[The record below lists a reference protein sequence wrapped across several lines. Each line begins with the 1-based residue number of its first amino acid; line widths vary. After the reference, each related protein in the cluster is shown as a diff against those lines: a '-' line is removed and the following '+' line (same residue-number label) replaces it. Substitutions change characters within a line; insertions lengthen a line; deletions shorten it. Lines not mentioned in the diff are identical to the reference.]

1 MQSALN
7 KTPSVKG
14 TVVAFIL
21 LLSWASGQD
30 ADVKFDIT
38 EELPVNSPVG
48 SVSQVVSLF
57 SDLTDRQKQSLKFD
71 ILSQATPPASLFNI
85 SHTGGMI
92 YVARR
97 IDREE
102 QCFADANC
110 IFLINILASP
120 QTPSEFD
127 SRVVT
132 VHFRVLDINDNAPT
146 FKSKSVSLEIPERNS
161 VNAVLKI
168 SGATDRD
175 FKPEFNVKNY
185 TLSEFHDIFQLTSSE
200 TLDGTSEID
209 LKLLKSLD
217 RETRDTYEFTITAY
231 DGGVPPKSQALSVTV
246 HVTDQNDNDPVFENA
261 TYSVT
266 VDRDTPPLTVVVR
279 VSATDADIGANA
291 RLTYDFSSV
300 QKPLLD
306 GVFSINSTSG
316 EISVVG
322 PLQSGVTEFI
332 VEAQDSGSPRL
343 KTQTIVTVNVVST
356 GNVAPMVSITT
367 VGANT
372 EKNSVSVR
380 EPGGRNLFVAF
391 VVVSDDEDEP
401 VNCEISSSDVFRME
415 TIPNKGYQIVLQG
428 KVDRET
434 RASYN
439 LTVVCADQGNPPLN
453 ASASVTVKVE
463 DANDNTPEFTQKTY
477 QRTIKE
483 GRKNGE
489 YVLQVS
495 ATDKDIGMNGAIDYS
510 IDPDYLQYFSINRVS
525 GVLSAVGLLDRE
537 AYPALNFKVYATD
550 RGNPQNQGS
559 ADVSITIE
567 DVNDNPPQF
576 TKKVFSIRTYEE
588 VEGGPRIVGELTAT
602 DPDAGLNGHLEYH
615 FTASLD
621 GADRVFSVLSNGSI
635 QSSERLDRE
644 ERVNYSFSVMVRDK
658 GNPPLM
664 SSASVVVDII
674 DINDNSPMI
683 LFPRSQNH
691 TVLISSVPET
701 GVVLSRIIAYD
712 DDAGDNG
719 SLKFTIV
726 SGNEDRAFEI
736 DEASGE
742 FRIADGDRLKNHRQ
756 YTVGVVVSDR
766 GLPPRHNTTAIRV
779 DVQYSNLTLG
789 FDRADKDR
797 QEDYIIIVAIVAAV
811 TFIFS
816 TVIIVAICVVFHKDR
831 NSRRKTGSGSST
843 ALGGPKHAGFKN
855 LTTPDSLSE
864 DEKALGSTRD
874 KPAANYPLNN
884 LSSPSSNG
892 LIPSAPSDDDDGA
905 FFQVR
910 TLYPDRQQTTS
921 QHTVQ
926 QSNIPR
932 GKAVS
937 FSLDSNVKAE
947 PPPALST
954 FSSPRG
960 DEFYGPR
967 GLTSRQVSGVT
978 YTPVSTASS
987 VHGDDVT
994 SDTSGDTTTSDSGRG
1009 NSVDDVNFDQI
1020 MKDDL
1025 SPKLI
1030 PHRHRD
1036 DLHLPPRKSRTG
1048 EANPA
1053 RASYHVRF
1061 AQHAGKSQSV
1071 KPPVLPPK
1079 QALQPSGS
1087 YDGGRAVSAGTNPTS
1102 SSARRFDMS
1111 TTRPATASSSN
1122 VCSSS
1127 SNNGGSNITN
1137 KLSTSTSYGG
1147 INSSNNNV
1155 PGLSRMQKSLS
1166 GNLITGRQMSV
1177 TSIDDDATT
1186 TTSGSYVI
1194 NPDDVRME
1202 ALVGSDIIV

>member
-1 MQSALN
+1 MHS
-7 KTPSVKG
+7 T
-14 TVVAFIL
+14 TVLLRDIL
-21 LLSWASGQD
+21 GVISLIFMLTGLICAQD
-30 ADVKFDIT
+30 ADVKYDIT

-57 SDLTDRQKQSLKFD
+57 SDLTDRQKQSLKYD

-85 SHTGGMI
+85 SHTGGSI
-92 YVARR
+92 YVAKR

-102 QCFADANC
+102 HCFAVKNC

-132 VHFRVLDINDNAPT
+132 VHFRILDVNDNAPS
-146 FKSKSVSLEIPERNS
+146 FKTRSVSLEIPERNS
-161 VNAVLKI
+161 VDAVLKI

-175 FKPEFNVKNY
+175 YKPEFNVKNY
-185 TLSEFHDIFQLTSSE
+185 TLSNFQDVFQLTSSE
-200 TLDGTSEID
+200 TLDGSSEID
-209 LKLLKSLD
+209 LKLLQSLD
-217 RETRDTYEFTITAY
+217 REVRDTYEFTITAY
-231 DGGVPPKSQALSVTV
+231 DGGIPPMSQTLSVTV

-266 VDRDTPPLTVVVR
+266 IDRDTPPSTVIVR
-279 VSATDADIGANA
+279 VSATDADIGTNA

-306 GVFSINSTSG
+306 GVFSINSSSG

-322 PLQSGVTEFI
+322 PLQSGVSEFI

-343 KTQTIVTVNVVST
+343 KTQTIVTVNVMNT
-356 GNVAPMVSITT
+356 GNVAPQVSITT
-367 VGANT
+367 VGAHS
-372 EKNSVSVR
+372 EKNSVSVK

-391 VVVSDDEDEP
+391 VVVSDDGDDQ
-401 VNCEISSSDVFRME
+401 VNCEISSGDIFRME

-428 KVDRET
+428 VVDREV

-439 LTVVCADQGNPPLN
+439 LTVVCLDQGSPPLN

-477 QRTIKE
+477 QRTIRE

-495 ATDKDIGMNGAIDYS
+495 ATDKDIGLNGAIVYS
-510 IDPDYLQYFSINRVS
+510 IDPDYLQYFSINRAS
-525 GVLSAVGLLDRE
+525 GVLSAVGILDRE
-537 AYPALNFKVYATD
+537 TRSALNFKVYATD
-550 RGNPQNQGS
+550 RGDPQNQGS
-559 ADVSITIE
+559 ADVSITVE
-567 DVNDNPPQF
+567 DVNDNAPEF
-576 TKKVFSIRTYEE
+576 TKKVFTIRTSEE
-588 VEGGPRIVGELTAT
+588 VEGGPRIVGELTAR
-602 DPDAGLNGHLEYH
+602 DPDSGLNGQLEFH

-621 GADRVFSVLSNGSI
+621 GADRVFSVLPNGSI
-635 QSSERLDRE
+635 QSSEKLDRE

-683 LFPRSQNH
+683 LFPRSRNH

-726 SGNEDRAFEI
+726 SGNEDSAFEI
-736 DEASGE
+736 DEISGE
-742 FRIADGDRLKNHRQ
+742 FRISDGERLKNHRQ
-756 YTVGVVVSDR
+756 YNVGVIVSDR
-766 GLPPRHNTTAIRV
+766 GSPPRYNNTAIRV
-779 DVQYSNLTLG
+779 DVQYSNLTLD
-789 FDRADKDR
+789 FNKSDKDR
-797 QEDYIIIVAIVAAV
+797 QEDYIIIVAVVAAV

-831 NSRRKTGSGSST
+831 NSRRKAGAGGSSG
-843 ALGGPKHAGFKN
+843 LGGPKHVGFKN

-864 DEKALGSTRD
+864 DEKGLGSPRD
-874 KPAANYPLNN
+874 KPAPTYPLNN

-892 LIPSAPSDDDDGA
+892 LIPCAPSDDDDGA

-910 TLYPDRQQTTS
+910 PPFQDI
-921 QHTVQ
+921 HTQ
-926 QSNIPR
+926 NQSNLPK

-937 FSLDSNVKAE
+937 FSLDSNVRSE
-947 PPPALST
+947 PPAALST

-960 DEFYGPR
+960 EDLYGPR
-967 GLTSRQVSGVT
+967 SHTSRQ
-978 YTPVSTASS
+978 
-987 VHGDDVT
+987 GDDVT

-1020 MKDDL
+1020 MKDDM

-1036 DLHLPPRKSRTG
+1036 DLHLPPRKSRAL

-1061 AQHAGKSQSV
+1061 AQHAGKSQSQ
-1071 KPPVLPPK
+1071 KPPALPPK
-1079 QALQPSGS
+1079 QALHPSNS
-1087 YDGGRAVSAGTNPTS
+1087 YDGGRALSSAGS
-1102 SSARRFDMS
+1102 SGKLSRFDLS
-1111 TTRPATASSSN
+1111 SNRPGSSN
-1122 VCSSS
+1122 VGS
-1127 SNNGGSNITN
+1127 SNTKPSGDNHTS
-1137 KLSTSTSYGG
+1137 KLSNSTSYNGSSSG
-1147 INSSNNNV
+1147 NSAS
-1155 PGLSRMQKSLS
+1155 GLNRLQKSLS
-1166 GNLITGRQMSV
+1166 GNLSTNRQMSV

>member
-1 MQSALN
+1 MQSKATTL
-7 KTPSVKG
+7 TGV
-14 TVVAFIL
+14 TRVVSL
-21 LLSWASGQD
+21 VLMLVSLTRGQN

-38 EELPVNSPVG
+38 EELPINSPVG

-57 SDLTDRQKQSLKFD
+57 SDLTARQKQSLKFD

-85 SHTGGMI
+85 SHTDGMI

-102 QCFADANC
+102 QCFAQKNC

-120 QTPSEFD
+120 QSPSEFD

-146 FKSKSVSLEIPERNS
+146 FNTESVSLEIPERNS
-161 VNAVLKI
+161 VGAVLKV

-175 FKPEFNVKNY
+175 YKPEFNVKNY
-185 TLSEFHDIFQLTSSE
+185 TLSNFQDVFQLNSVE
-200 TLDGTSEID
+200 TLDGSSEID

-217 RETRDTYEFTITAY
+217 REVRDTYQFTITAY
-231 DGGVPPKSQALSVTV
+231 DGGVPPKSQDLSVTV

-266 VDRDTPPLTVVVR
+266 IDRDTPPSTVIMR
-279 VSATDADIGANA
+279 VSATDADAGNNA

-300 QKPLLD
+300 QKLVLD
-306 GVFSINSTSG
+306 GVFGINGSTG
-316 EISVVG
+316 DISVLG
-322 PLQSGVTEFI
+322 PLQSGVTEII

-343 KTQTIVTVNVVST
+343 KTQTIVTVNVMKT
-356 GNVAPMVSITT
+356 GNLAPLVSITT
-367 VGANT
+367 VGANSQ
-372 EKNSVSVR
+372 KNSVSVM

-391 VVVSDDEDEP
+391 VTVSDDSDDP
-401 VNCEISSSDVFRME
+401 VRCEISSGEVFRME

-428 KVDRET
+428 LVDREARET
-434 RASYN
+434 YN
-439 LTVVCADQGNPPLN
+439 LTVVCVDQGNPPLN
-453 ASASVTVKVE
+453 ASASVTVNVQ
-463 DANDNTPEFTQKTY
+463 DANDNTPEFTQSFY
-477 QRTIKE
+477 QKKIKE

-489 YVLQVS
+489 YLLQVS
-495 ATDKDIGMNGAIDYS
+495 ATDKDIGLNGAIVYS
-510 IDPDYLQYFSINRVS
+510 IDPEYTQYFSINPGT

-537 AYPALNFKVYATD
+537 THSVLDFKVYATD
-550 RGNPQNQGS
+550 RGDPRNQGS

-567 DVNDNPPQF
+567 DVNDNAPEF
-576 TKKVFSIRTYEE
+576 TRKVFTIRTYEE
-588 VEGGPRIVGELTAT
+588 QKGGPRIVGELTAR
-602 DPDAGLNGHLEYH
+602 DADAGLNGQLEFL

-621 GADRVFSVLSNGSI
+621 GADRVFSVLPNGSI
-635 QSSERLDRE
+635 QSLEKLDRE

-658 GNPPLM
+658 GSPPLKA
-664 SSASVVVDII
+664 SASVVVDVL

-726 SGNEDRAFEI
+726 SGNEDNAFEI
-736 DEASGE
+736 DDRTGE
-742 FRIADGDRLKNHRQ
+742 FRISDGERLKNHRQ
-756 YTVGVVVSDR
+756 YKVGVLVSDR
-766 GLPPRHNTTAIRV
+766 GVPPRYNSTAIRV
-779 DVQYSNLTLG
+779 DVQYSNLTLD
-789 FDRADKDR
+789 FSQTDKDR
-797 QEDYIIIVAIVAAV
+797 QEDYIIIVAVVAAV

-831 NSRRKTGSGSST
+831 SSRRKAGSGGS
-843 ALGGPKHAGFKN
+843 AGLGGPKHAGFKN

-864 DEKALGSTRD
+864 DEKALGSPRV
-874 KPAANYPLNN
+874 KPVPSFPLNN
-884 LSSPSSNG
+884 LSGPANSG

-905 FFQVR
+905 FFQVHPPR
-910 TLYPDRQQTTS
+910 PD
-921 QHTVQ
+921 HGD
-926 QSNIPR
+926 PPAR

-937 FSLDSNVKAE
+937 FSLDSHVRAE
-947 PPPALST
+947 RPAALST
-954 FSSPRG
+954 FSG
-960 DEFYGPR
+960 DLYGPR
-967 GLTSRQVSGVT
+967 SHASRQVSAVR
-978 YTPVSTASS
+978 YAPVSTVPS

-1009 NSVDDVNFDQI
+1009 NSIDDVNFDQI

-1036 DLHLPPRKSRTG
+1036 DLHLPPRQSRAM

-1061 AQHAGKSQSV
+1061 AQHAGKARSQN
-1071 KPPVLPPK
+1071 PPALPPK
-1079 QALQPSGS
+1079 QALQPSNS
-1087 YDGGRAVSAGTNPTS
+1087 YDGGRPLSGVGSSGKLSRVDAPSNRSA
-1102 SSARRFDMS
+1102 SSAVG
-1111 TTRPATASSSN
+1111 SSN
-1122 VCSSS
+1122 TNHSGDKLASKLSNSTSYNNNSSS
-1127 SNNGGSNITN
+1127 SSGNNITASLN
-1137 KLSTSTSYGG
+1137 KL
-1147 INSSNNNV
+1147 
-1155 PGLSRMQKSLS
+1155 QKSLS
-1166 GNLITGRQMSV
+1166 ANLSTARQMSV
-1177 TSIDDDATT
+1177 NSIDDDATT